1 MVKIERTTYPS
12 WHVVSLSCSM
22 MVIQDHNSKHHRGSH
37 HHHDAIKVG
46 ACKKGLMKITDK
58 LRERKWR
65 KSCVKVYLL
74 ICDKYFITFKFQH
87 ILHFIIALPNMKRM
101 FSKIFFN
108 SPFAN
113 KSFFFKFGIKNYI
126 IRRRC
131 KIARRKESFAK
142 KLDYQLNQHVKMH

>member
-87 ILHFIIALPNMKRM
+87 ILHFIIIALPNMKRM

-113 KSFFFKFGIKNYI
+113 KSFFSNLALKTTSYVED
-126 IRRRC
+126 
-131 KIARRKESFAK
+131 ARLQEEK
-142 KLDYQLNQHVKMH
+142 KVLQKSCTIS